1 MHTGRA
7 ALSSAT
13 EREAACAAV
22 LKSLK
27 EQGVPGADTP
37 SFAARLQRHFAHL
50 PTRYSADVESP
61 EDVATHM
68 QLLEHLRDGGRTA
81 VAVRSVSFTLAPL
94 LPVEVFVPSSA
105 GGGAPG
111 TSLGSPHG
119 GLATLVG
126 ESPLAR
132 SLRSSGGGGAKRP
145 PTFGSSLNLLA
156 LDDASSP
163 RASGGVA
170 GSAGQGPLGG
180 GGQQAQ
186 ASPGGREG
194 GATGH
199 GAADEEG
206 YHAHEIAVAARNRPR
221 LLSALSTVLG
231 NCGLSINEAH
241 IFCTDDGLALDVF
254 VVDGWHSEDADEL
267 HDTLSAKLETLDG
280 GQQAPPVEGGV
291 AGSQE
296 GPPASPV
303 SSQPPPQ
310 VAAPPGGHA
319 GAGGAADTTAADWEI
334 DTSRLQ
340 FLEKVAS
347 GSFGDLFRGSYNG
360 QEVAIKVLRMA
371 HHHDQAHLV
380 REFMQELAVLRKVRH
395 KHIVQLIGASTVP
408 PKLCIVTEFMR
419 RGSLLDYLH
428 RHHPLKHSVQAKLAL
443 DVARGMDYLH
453 RCNIIHRDLKAANLL
468 MNEHG
473 DCKVA
478 DFGVA
483 RVVDAAC
490 TMTAE
495 TGTYRWMAP
504 EVVSHQRYDAKCD
517 VFSFGILLWEVA
529 TGGAVPYAGFTPL
542 QAAVGVVQKGLRPTL
557 PEGGHPALCRLMTS
571 CWDTSPGARPDFST
585 LVVQLDAL
593 VAQLGGSSGGG
604 VATGVGMPVTPALSS
619 GGGGAGHGAAQASAA
634 ASAAGGPGGGEDAGK
649 DGKHQA
655 GGGGFFARMRR
666 HL

>member
-1 MHTGRA
+1 MPQSSAGRV

-22 LKSLK
+22 LKSLRA
-27 EQGVPGADTP
+27 QGVPGADTP
-37 SFAARLQRHFAHL
+37 AFAARLQRHFARL

-68 QLLEHLRDGGRTA
+68 QLLERLREGGRTA
-81 VAVRSVSFTLAPL
+81 VAVRSVSFSPAPL
-94 LPVEVFVPSSA
+94 LPVEVFVPSGA

-119 GLATLVG
+119 GLAASVA
-126 ESPLAR
+126 ESPLGR
-132 SLRSSGGGGAKRP
+132 SLRASGGAGAKRP

-163 RASGGVA
+163 RAS
-170 GSAGQGPLGG
+170 LGG
-180 GGQQAQ
+180 GLAGNGGQGAAGGGVQ
-186 ASPGGREG
+186 ASPGGREEAAAAA
-194 GATGH
+194 GA
-199 GAADEEG
+199 DEG

-254 VVDGWHSEDADEL
+254 VVDGWHCEDADEL
-267 HDTLSAKLETLDG
+267 HEALSAKLESLDG
-280 GQQAPPVEGGV
+280 VQQAPQGEGSG
-291 AGSQE
+291 QE
-296 GPPASPV
+296 GPPALPV
-303 SSQPPPQ
+303 AQQQPQQPQ
-310 VAAPPGGHA
+310 QPQHP
-319 GAGGAADTTAADWEI
+319 AGGSTDTTAADWEI

-428 RHHPLKHSVQAKLAL
+428 RHHPLKHSIQAKLAQ

-517 VFSFGILLWEVA
+517 VFSFGILLWEIA

-557 PEGGHPALCRLMTS
+557 PESGHPALCRLMTS

-593 VAQLGGSSGGG
+593 TAQLSGGG
-604 VATGVGMPVTPALSS
+604 ASLGGAASAVGMPVTPALTS
-619 GGGGAGHGAAQASAA
+619 GGAGGHGPAQAHAA
-634 ASAAGGPGGGEDAGK
+634 ASAAGGHGGAEEAAK
-649 DGKHQA
+649 EQGKHGQA

>member
-1 MHTGRA
+1 MPPSSDRH
-7 ALSSAT
+7 ALCSAT

-22 LKSLK
+22 LKSLR
-27 EQGVPGADTP
+27 EGGVPGADTAA
-37 SFAARLQRHFAHL
+37 FAARLQRHFARL

-68 QLLEHLRDGGRTA
+68 QLLEHLREGGRTA
-81 VAVRSVSFTLAPL
+81 VAVRSVSFSPAPL
-94 LPVEVFVPSSA
+94 LPVEVFVPSGA
-105 GGGAPG
+105 GSGAPG

-119 GLATLVG
+119 GLASSAA
-126 ESPLAR
+126 ESPLGR
-132 SLRSSGGGGAKRP
+132 SLRASGGGGAKRP

-163 RASGGVA
+163 RAS
-170 GSAGQGPLGG
+170 LGG
-180 GGQQAQ
+180 GLAGNGGHGPAGGGAQ
-186 ASPGGREG
+186 ASPGGREEG
-194 GATGH
+194 V
-199 GAADEEG
+199 AAAAGEEEG

-254 VVDGWHSEDADEL
+254 VVDGWHCEDADEL
-267 HDTLSAKLETLDG
+267 HEALSAKLESLDG
-280 GQQAPPVEGGV
+280 VKQAPQGAGGGQV
-291 AGSQE
+291 P
-296 GPPASPV
+296 PPASPIA
-303 SSQPPPQ
+303 QPQ
-310 VAAPPGGHA
+310 QQQAAA
-319 GAGGAADTTAADWEI
+319 GSTDTTAADWEI

-428 RHHPLKHSVQAKLAL
+428 RHHPLKHSVQAKLAH

-517 VFSFGILLWEVA
+517 VFSFGILLWEIA

-557 PEGGHPALCRLMTS
+557 PEAGHPALCRLMTS

-593 VAQLGGSSGGG
+593 TAQLGGSAGGASAG
-604 VATGVGMPVTPALSS
+604 GAASAVGMPVTPALTP
-619 GGGGAGHGAAQASAA
+619 GAGGHGAAQAQAA
-634 ASAAGGPGGGEDAGK
+634 ASAAGGHAGGEEPGK
-649 DGKHQA
+649 EQGKHGQA
-655 GGGGFFARMRR
+655 GGGFFARMRR

>member
-1 MHTGRA
+1 MAASTERDEACSAVLA
-7 ALSSAT
+7 AL
-13 EREAACAAV
+13 R
-22 LKSLK
+22 
-27 EQGVPGADTP
+27 EQGVPGAETQA
-37 SFAARLQRHFAHL
+37 FALRLQRHFARL

-68 QLLEHLRDGGRTA
+68 QLLEHLRAGGRTA
-81 VAVRSVSFTLAPL
+81 VAVRCVSFTPAPL
-94 LPVEVFVPSSA
+94 LPVEVPSAA
-105 GGGAPG
+105 GAGAPG
-111 TSLGSPHG
+111 TSVGSPYLG
-119 GLATLVG
+119 PASTVA

-132 SLRSSGGGGAKRP
+132 SLRSSGGAGAKRP

-163 RASGGVA
+163 RG
-170 GSAGQGPLGG
+170 GSARSGVPSSLSNGAWG
-180 GGQQAQ
+180 AQ
-186 ASPGGREG
+186 PQSPGGGAPGAVG
-194 GATGH
+194 G
-199 GAADEEG
+199 EG

-254 VVDGWHSEDADEL
+254 VVDGWPSDDSDEL
-267 HDTLSAKLETLDG
+267 HDTLAAKLESLDTVPAQGTPPPSTGPTQGNG
-280 GQQAPPVEGGV
+280 GPMEADGPPPAPASSPALIAPPTA
-291 AGSQE
+291 AG
-296 GPPASPV
+296 PD
-303 SSQPPPQ
+303 
-310 VAAPPGGHA
+310 AA
-319 GAGGAADTTAADWEI
+319 AADWEI
-334 DTSRLQ
+334 DTNRLQ

-360 QEVAIKVLRMA
+360 QEVAIKVLRVA
-371 HHHDQAHLV
+371 HHNDHAHLV

-428 RHHPLKHSVQAKLAL
+428 RHHPLKAALQAKLAL

-517 VFSFGILLWEVA
+517 VFSFGILLWEIA

-542 QAAVGVVQKGLRPTL
+542 QAAVGVVQKGLRPTP
-557 PEGGHPALCRLMTS
+557 PEGCHPALALLMAA
-571 CWDTSPGARPDFST
+571 CWDAAPGARPDFST
-585 LVVQLDAL
+585 LVVQLEAL
-593 VAQLGGSSGGG
+593 VAQLTAPGGG
-604 VATGVGMPVTPALSS
+604 EHTGGAAGGARMPVTPAL
-619 GGGGAGHGAAQASAA
+619 
-634 ASAAGGPGGGEDAGK
+634 GPGGGQQQVSALATQQPHTVQNVHHGQHHDDGK
-649 DGKHQA
+649 DAKPAAQQ
-655 GGGGFFARMRR
+655 GGFFARMRR